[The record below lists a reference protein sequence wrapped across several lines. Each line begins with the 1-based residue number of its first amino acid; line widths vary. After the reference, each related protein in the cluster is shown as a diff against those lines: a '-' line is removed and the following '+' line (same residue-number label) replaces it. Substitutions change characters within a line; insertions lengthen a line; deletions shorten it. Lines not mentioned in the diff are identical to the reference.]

1 MQIEAKLS
9 TLDSI
14 RLDSLTQNSLDPI
27 TVAVVVVVVVPFAPS
42 VTLGL
47 SSRHWNFNFISK
59 DKRLYGLRN
68 AYKMLRDI
76 SLCLSRPLPVSP
88 SLSLVATE
96 VEKCTRLTL
105 APLYSRELHI
115 PFNGF
120 DAEGLAQL
128 SLSLPLSL
136 SPSLSHP
143 VAIKLCTVV

>member
-27 TVAVVVVVVVPFAPS
+27 TVAVVVVPFAPS

-68 AYKMLRDI
+68 AYEMLRDI
-76 SLCLSRPLPVSP
+76 SLCLSRPLP
-88 SLSLVATE
+88 
-96 VEKCTRLTL
+96 
-105 APLYSRELHI
+105 
-115 PFNGF
+115 
-120 DAEGLAQL
+120 L
-128 SLSLPLSL
+128 SLSSQR
-136 SPSLSHP
+136 
-143 VAIKLCTVV
+143 KLRNALDLL